1 MRWLCCHSG
10 GLRQVGEMGLMT
22 RNANTCP
29 WGGVSPGTHRGPTGW
44 EAEKDL
50 SRGHQTED
58 KPVMCPSAKEGQQF
72 PWKCIASR
80 LRKVFLPLYSGL
92 VIHSWRAKPGSKL
105 PCKSETLVRWSN
117 SCERPWGITA
127 SFVQWEAE
135 RAVAVQPGEEKAKW
149 EGRISSIFMNGR
161 VQRRWTQGS

>member
-1 MRWLCCHSG
+1 MVVLSF
-10 GLRQVGEMGLMT
+10 
-22 RNANTCP
+22 
-29 WGGVSPGTHRGPTGW
+29 RGSQTGW
-44 EAEKDL
+44 RNGPYDKKCKYL
-50 SRGHQTED
+50 PLGRSKPRHTQRTYWLGSRERSFQGTPNWRQ
-58 KPVMCPSAKEGQQF
+58 
-72 PWKCIASR
+72 ASDVPFCQRRPTISLEVYCHR